1 MATTTGGFSSEGL
14 ALEAKTLELESLSQK
29 EAIEIGEIAM
39 DMGFARG
46 LGIAVEVRLKDWIVF
61 HASLP
66 GSDKEND
73 SWIARKELERDGVGL
88 SLAHGSDK
96 PTCTATVTLDAA
108 GSASYEFLIDG
119 TATFDF
125 NASWLPDPERLKPSV
140 LHIGTLVTIVEPAS
154 TILYD
159 WAVKS
164 AEFAPVVFDPNVRSS
179 VVGDR
184 NKYVAAV
191 EKWVG
196 ISSVVK
202 LSDDDISWLYPD
214 ESMDEVAKRWIAGGT
229 SLVVVTRGAHG
240 IIGYTEHGFEEVE
253 SAKVSVVDTVGAGDT
268 VGAILVEGIIKHSVI
283 GLQGHVLNAVLHR
296 AAIAAGITVSRAG
309 AQPPRLHELVE
320 ALDA

>member
-1 MATTTGGFSSEGL
+1 MSIWVCGEVLIDILPTGSVVGGGPANTAKAL
-14 ALEAKTLELESLSQK
+14 A
-29 EAIEIGEIAM
+29 
-39 DMGFARG
+39 R
-46 LGIAVEVRLKDWIVF
+46 LGHEVDFIDGISTDAHGV
-61 HASLP
+61 S
-66 GSDKEND
+66 
-73 SWIARKELERDGVGL
+73 ARKELERDGVGL
-88 SLAHGSDK
+88 SLSLSSDK
-96 PTCTATVTLDAA
+96 PSCTATVTLDSQ

-125 NASWLPDPERLKPSV
+125 AHSWLPDPERLKPSV

-154 TILYD
+154 TILYE
-159 WAVKS
+159 WALKT
-164 AEFAPVVFDPNVRSS
+164 AEFAPIVFDPNVRSS

-184 NKYVAAV
+184 DKYRAAV
-191 EKWVG
+191 EKWAG

-214 ESMDEVAKRWIAGGT
+214 QSMDEVAKGWIANGV
-229 SLVVVTRGAHG
+229 SLVVVTRGAQG

-253 SAKVSVVDTVGAGDT
+253 GAKVSVIDTVGAGDT
-268 VGAILVEGIIKHSVI
+268 VGAILVEGIVKHSVN
-283 GLQGHVLNAVLHR
+283 GLEGQVLNAVLHR